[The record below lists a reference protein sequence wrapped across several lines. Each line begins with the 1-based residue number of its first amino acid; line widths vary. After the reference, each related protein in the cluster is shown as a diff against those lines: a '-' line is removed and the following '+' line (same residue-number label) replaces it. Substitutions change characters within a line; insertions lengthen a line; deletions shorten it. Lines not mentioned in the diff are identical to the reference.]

1 MKPITAFIL
10 LMMVMPTSN
19 AQKLN
24 KEFPYSIRLEQAAID
39 SFPALQSFSIATAQG
54 KWLMIG
60 GRTDGLHRKQP
71 WATFDEAGQN
81 KFIYVADPVNN
92 KVWKTSLQNL
102 PVSVIEQF
110 QSTNMGFCQMD
121 NRLVLTG
128 GYGYSQSN
136 DEHITFP
143 YLTVIQVNEM
153 INAIINDQP
162 IADFITQ
169 VKDERMAI
177 TGGRLAHLKDTLIL
191 AGGQRFDGR
200 YNPMGPDHGPGFTQV
215 YSNEIRKFTLNF
227 SDKMVAVKNYNAI
240 RDSINLHRRDYNL
253 VPQVFNKSEL
263 GFTMFSG
270 VFKYNVDLPY
280 TNFVDIASGSYVL
293 NNDFE
298 QKLNHYHSAVMPFYS
313 KNTNAMTAV
322 FFGGIAQYSPNKNG
336 KVKSNTNVPFTKTI
350 SVIIRKEASVKEF
363 SLPLEM
369 PGYLGAAA
377 EFVYNPDAN
386 MYLEGIIDADAFS
399 NKEILV
405 GYIVG
410 GINSTDKNIFW
421 INSGK
426 ESSAS
431 GEIIKV
437 YIKSIR

>member
-1 MKPITAFIL
+1 
-10 LMMVMPTSN
+10 
-19 AQKLN
+19 
-24 KEFPYSIRLEQAAID
+24 
-39 SFPALQSFSIATAQG
+39 
-54 KWLMIG
+54 
-60 GRTDGLHRKQP
+60 
-71 WATFDEAGQN
+71 
-81 KFIYVADPVNN
+81 
-92 KVWKTSLQNL
+92 
-102 PVSVIEQF
+102 
-110 QSTNMGFCQMD
+110 
-121 NRLVLTG
+121 
-128 GYGYSQSN
+128 
-136 DEHITFP
+136 
-143 YLTVIQVNEM
+143 
-153 INAIINDQP
+153 
-162 IADFITQ
+162 
-169 VKDERMAI
+169 
-177 TGGRLAHLKDTLIL
+177 
-191 AGGQRFDGR
+191 
-200 YNPMGPDHGPGFTQV
+200 
-215 YSNEIRKFTLNF
+215 
-227 SDKMVAVKNYNAI
+227 
-240 RDSINLHRRDYNL
+240 
-253 VPQVFNKSEL
+253 
-263 GFTMFSG
+263 MFSG

-280 TNFVDIASGSYVL
+280 TNFVDIVSGSFAL

-298 QKLNHYHSAVMPFYS
+298 QKLNHYHSAVMPLYS

-350 SVIIRKEASVKEF
+350 SIIIRKEASVKEF

-377 EFVYNPDAN
+377 EFVYNPDAK